1 MIAACVK
8 SIIERVSERGTA
20 LITVN
25 RVNGGFIMT
34 RTTVAMAMITLGFL
48 LHLFA
53 TMP

>member
-1 MIAACVK
+1 MTAACVK
-8 SIIERVSERGTA
+8 LIIERTGEWSTA

-34 RTTVAMAMITLGFL
+34 RTTMAMAMITLGFL